1 MHVKK
6 SVVFFIMV
14 LCFAS
19 VKAQPTVG
27 MRSGMPIGYGKVYG
41 KVLDAATKEPVAYAT
56 ITMLNMRDSLVG
68 GALVKNNGD
77 FVVEKIPMG
86 RYKLKV
92 QFIGYTTL
100 IQNLVLTAKQPDMD
114 LGNLRLEQDAK
125 QLNEVVIKGERQLVQ
140 TSIDKRVFNVDKD
153 ISSKG
158 GTAIDVMKNLPG
170 VTVDGEGNVN
180 LRNGSPT
187 IFIDGRPSVL
197 TLEQIPAE
205 QIEKVEIITNP
216 SARFDA
222 SATNGV
228 LNVILKKNTK
238 PGYNGMLNA
247 GIGTNN
253 RYNAM
258 LNLNIKEKK
267 FNFFM
272 SYNINSSGNINEGYT
287 YRTNMTGEIPSSYF
301 NQDNTTDQLRFM
313 QMGRLGFDYNISN
326 RDMITISQSFNQ
338 FRMKMTDEQTFSFED
353 NAENPVSIGSRSTKQ
368 DVVRTGYTTQLQYKH
383 TFPKV
388 GKELLTDF
396 TYNTGQRDASS
407 HFVTTN
413 YDMSGNLLPNNPEVQ
428 SNVGGDKSAIYTYQ
442 LDFVNPLNDSSKWE
456 FGAKSNL
463 RTDIAYLDVQLGI
476 ANNPL
481 QRDSLLSNNYTI
493 NEFINGVYANYSGVL
508 KGFGYMAGL
517 RFEQTNFKGELT
529 DKGQSFEYIYPDGF
543 KNLRYAFFPSLFLN
557 RKLNT
562 QHEVQFNI
570 TRKINRP
577 GWMQVMP
584 FIMFADRQSYRIGN
598 PNLAPEFI
606 NSMEFNYSFNFNKG
620 NYFTSAYAKITDNA
634 ITNYVYT
641 YTDPVRNDSTILVS
655 TFINGDKAY
664 SYGWE
669 HILKYSFFK
678 RKMDVT
684 LSGNIF
690 YTQISATTP
699 QNEVLKNDGFSWN
712 AKVVLSYKLPFAFV
726 FQTTA
731 SYEAP
736 KIIPQGITI
745 PVYFL
750 DMSLAKDITKKLS
763 MNLTFSD
770 VLNTKR
776 FGALYDT
783 ESFTQDFSRR
793 WESRYIRLTLSWRFG
808 EIDQS
813 LFKRRPNQ
821 RRDRD
826 SGGEEVGF

>member
-1 MHVKK
+1 MQVTKR
-6 SVVFFIMV
+6 VLFFIII
-14 LCFAS
+14 LCFFS
-19 VKAQPTVG
+19 IKAQPPSSI
-27 MRSGMPIGYGKVYG
+27 RSGMPAVYGKVYG
-41 KVLDAATKEPVAYAT
+41 KVLNAATKEPVVYAT
-56 ITMLNMRDSLVG
+56 ITMLTMRDSLVG

-77 FVVEKIPMG
+77 FVVEKLPMG

-100 IQNLVLTAKQPDMD
+100 LQNVVLTPKQPDMD

-125 QLNEVVIKGERQLVQ
+125 QLSEVVIKGERQLVQ

-158 GTAIDVMKNLPG
+158 GTAVDVMKNLPG

-197 TLEQIPAE
+197 SLEQIPAE
-205 QIEKVEIITNP
+205 QIDRIEIITNP

-222 SATNGV
+222 SATNGI
-228 LNVILKKNTK
+228 LNVIMKKNTK

-287 YRTNMTGEIPSSYF
+287 YRTNMTDEVPSSYF
-301 NQDNTTDQLRFM
+301 NQDNTTDQLRLM
-313 QMGRLGFDYNISN
+313 QMGRFGLDYNISN
-326 RDMITISQSFNQ
+326 RDVITISQSFNQ
-338 FRMKMTDEQTFSFED
+338 FIMNMTDEQSFSFED
-353 NAENPVSIGSRSTKQ
+353 NAEKPVSYGNRSTKQ
-368 DVVRTGYTTQLQYKH
+368 DVVRAGYTTQIQYKH
-383 TFPKV
+383 NFPKP

-396 TYNTGQRDASS
+396 TYNIGQRDANS

-413 YDMSGNLLPNNPEVQ
+413 YDLLGNLLPNNPEVQ
-428 SNVGGDKSAIYTYQ
+428 SNSGGDKSAIYTYQ
-442 LDFVNPLNDSSKWE
+442 LDFVNPLSDSSKWE

-493 NEFINGVYANYSGVL
+493 NEFINGVYTNYSGVL
-508 KGFGYMAGL
+508 NGFGYMAGL

-529 DKGQSFEYIYPDGF
+529 DKGQTFEYIYPDGLN
-543 KNLRYAFFPSLFLN
+543 NLQYAFFPSLFLN
-557 RKLNT
+557 RKINKN
-562 QHEVQFNI
+562 HEVQLNI

-606 NSMEFNYSFNFNKG
+606 NSMEANYSFNFDNG

-641 YTDPVRNDSTILVS
+641 YTDPVRNDPTILVS

-690 YTQISATTP
+690 YTQISATTL
-699 QNEVLKNDGFSWN
+699 QNEVIKNEGFSWN
-712 AKVVLSYKLPFAFV
+712 GKFVLSYKLPFAFV

-736 KIIPQGITI
+736 RIIPQGITI

-750 DMSLAKDITKKLS
+750 DMSFAKDITKKLS
-763 MNLTFSD
+763 MNLTLSD
-770 VLNTKR
+770 VFNTKR
-776 FGALYDT
+776 FGAVYDT

-793 WESRYIRLTLSWRFG
+793 WESRYLRLTLSWRFG
-808 EIDQS
+808 ETDQS
-813 LFKRRPNQ
+813 IFRRKNNQ

-826 SGGEEVGF
+826 SGGEEMGF